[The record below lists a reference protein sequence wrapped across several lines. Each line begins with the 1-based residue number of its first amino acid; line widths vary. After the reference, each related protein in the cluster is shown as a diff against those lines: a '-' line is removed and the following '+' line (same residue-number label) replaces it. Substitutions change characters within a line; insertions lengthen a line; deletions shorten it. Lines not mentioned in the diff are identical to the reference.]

1 MSVPIAENEN
11 QGRILQ
17 RGDKDSIN
25 LDKSS
30 IKRPVRKWE
39 RRWVLQ
45 PNVIEYGREIWI
57 QKWICID
64 SLNTINLGDNQSKSS
79 AQYYERANGLSAIT
93 MVDIQISHTDSRDQ
107 RGVVIT

>member
-1 MSVPIAENEN
+1 MAEEVQQRTVNTAREARESISDRN
-11 QGRILQ
+11 Q
-17 RGDKDSIN
+17 
-25 LDKSS
+25 

-64 SLNTINLGDNQSKSS
+64 SLNTINYGDNPSKQSMH
-79 AQYYERANGLSAIT
+79 YYERVNGLSSVMMI
-93 MVDIQISHTDSRDQ
+93 D
-107 RGVVIT
+107 